1 MMSDDKMLRLSV
13 QGSHFVL
20 PVSDVTR
27 HDWLVRTMLE
37 TDLPTDRIADALYLN
52 CDAEAFRLIIMLLC
66 GTASMPQA
74 LERLS
79 DLSQSIVRATAEYL
93 LCFEVVRAI
102 DDMVAK
108 KMDHQAIV
116 LDEAKLR
123 ETELRHQLQLKCA
136 EMDEQRKAEM
146 QEMDELKS
154 KASFRAVMEKVL
166 SSGISV
172 KEYFCSAKRTHRPGN
187 ICGESVVIVG
197 DCENPICESCSEP
210 MRLVKKTIAIPNHEV
225 IENIADLEG
234 LFKRFH

>member
-1 MMSDDKMLRLSV
+1 MSDDKMLRLSV

-20 PVSDVTR
+20 PLSDVTR

-52 CDAEAFRLIIMLLC
+52 CDAEAFRLIFMLLC

-93 LCFEVVRAI
+93 LCFEVVHAI
-102 DDMVAK
+102 DDIVAK

-116 LDEAKLR
+116 LDEAKRR
-123 ETELRHQLQLKCA
+123 ETELRHQLQLNSK
-136 EMDEQRKAEM
+136 EMD
-146 QEMDELKS
+146 DLKS

-166 SSGISV
+166 YSRVSV
-172 KEYFCSAKRTHRPGN
+172 KEYCCSARRTYRPRN
-187 ICGESVVIVG
+187 ICGDTAVIVG
-197 DCENPICESCSEP
+197 DCDVSPICDNCSEP
-210 MRLVKKTIAIPNHEV
+210 MKIAKKVVKN
-225 IENIADLEG
+225 IEELEDL
-234 LFKRFH
+234 FTSFN